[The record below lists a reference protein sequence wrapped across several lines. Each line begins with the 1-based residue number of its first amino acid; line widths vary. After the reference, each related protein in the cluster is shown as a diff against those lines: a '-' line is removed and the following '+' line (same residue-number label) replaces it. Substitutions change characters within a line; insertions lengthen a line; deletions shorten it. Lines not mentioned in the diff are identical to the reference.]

1 MYETQKSMIRTIL
14 LLLSLT
20 LSVPLTAQT
29 YTLCDKWVDCGNS
42 CQLLDPYYSEGVT
55 FTWSGPSRNGK
66 AHGTGVAKKYKNGEL
81 ESTYEGEYKDGIR
94 EGHGRFTHVDG
105 TVKEGTFV
113 NGQLMGK
120 GKYWDDEGQTYEGS
134 FINYRCHGEG
144 ICRYS
149 DGITFEGFFVSDE
162 PYTGK
167 MTYYDGTEIY
177 IQAGEKVDTIIE
189 KDTGYNPEMGVMQ
202 TEYFD
207 EDWNRCD
214 AKDAAYYRHVT
225 YKAPNTPDGIVNDY
239 YISGELQNTYTAVY
253 MDYYDDGKTF
263 HEGEALWYHENGE
276 IAAHKYYYN
285 NNLNGPV
292 KYYDE
297 RGNLYASENYDDGE
311 YDGECKYYDE
321 NGAIEEFCIYEQGY
335 LKDGKH
341 LTFIEDGVPMFKK
354 DIDLSVLSD
363 FFTYTDTRGKRGV
376 ADIRGTSFIYLNP
389 TPGNNVSFRAI
400 DMSEFKN
407 TRSTI
412 SLTTFREENDN
423 NSIIFIWGWDD
434 WDNYNYIEIKGNEF
448 NYGSVI
454 NRSLLVDNTFEQ
466 CDYIGKQKNTITL
479 AYSGDNVDIYINNGL
494 AAHNVGMINV
504 GNHFFISYTNFND
517 NEDACLY
524 VGNLSLAAVP
534 TDIELMAYMTPYT
547 PDDGYMVGGSGFFVS
562 PDGYIATANHVVKDA
577 SAIEVTFQRNGVAE
591 SYTATVVKA
600 DSQSDLAILEIS
612 DPDFTSLSP
621 LPYNFSTSTKKKG
634 SDVFAFGYPVA
645 DVASSEVDVSDGKIS
660 AKTGKKGDA
669 TMYQTSVPVQ
679 LGGSG
684 GPLFDGNGDLVGVTS
699 SQLNKDYFESKNVN
713 YAVKSSCLQ
722 SLVDALPAHIDLQQ
736 SAPTTNLTLTEK
748 TESYKDYVVQIK
760 VK

>member
-1 MYETQKSMIRTIL
+1 M
-14 LLLSLT
+14 SLT

-29 YTLCDKWVDCGNS
+29 YTLCDKWVDCGDS

-66 AHGTGVAKKYKNGEL
+66 AYGTGVAKKYKNGEL

-149 DGITFEGFFVSDE
+149 DGTTFEGFFVSDE

-189 KDTGYNPEMGVMQ
+189 KETGYNPEMGVMQ

-214 AKDAAYYRHVT
+214 ARDAAYYRQVT
-225 YKAPNTPDGIVNDY
+225 YKAPNTPDGIVKDY
-239 YISGELQNTYTAVY
+239 YISGELQNTYTAIY
-253 MDYYDDGKTF
+253 IDYNDDGKTF

-285 NNLNGPV
+285 NKLNGPV

-311 YDGECKYYDE
+311 YDGECKYYDKD
-321 NGAIEEFCIYEQGY
+321 GAIEEYCIYEQGY
-335 LKDGKH
+335 LKDGKY

-354 DIDLSVLSD
+354 DIDLSVYSD

-389 TPGNNVSFRAI
+389 APGNNVSFRAI

-423 NSIIFIWGWDD
+423 NSIILIWGWDD

-454 NRSLLVDNTFEQ
+454 NRSLLIDNPFEQ
-466 CDYIGKQKNTITL
+466 CDYIGKEKNTITL

-494 AAHNVGMINV
+494 VTHNVGMINV
-504 GNHFFISYTNFND
+504 GNHFFISYTNFTD

-524 VGNLSLAAVP
+524 VGNLSLTAAP

-547 PDDGYMVGGSGFFVS
+547 PDDGYMVGGSGFFIS

-577 SAIEVTFQRNGVAE
+577 SAIEVTFQRNGIAE

-621 LPYNFSTSTKKKG
+621 LPYNFSTSTKKKD

-645 DVASSEVDVSDGKIS
+645 DVASSEVKVSDGMIS

-722 SLVDALPAHIDLQQ
+722 SLVDALPVHIDLQQ
-736 SAPTTNLTLTEK
+736 SAPTSNLTLTEK